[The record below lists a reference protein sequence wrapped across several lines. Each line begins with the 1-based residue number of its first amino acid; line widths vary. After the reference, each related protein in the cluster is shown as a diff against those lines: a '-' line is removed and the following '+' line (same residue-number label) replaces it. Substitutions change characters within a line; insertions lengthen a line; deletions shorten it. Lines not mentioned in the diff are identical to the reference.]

1 MRFRVALTPARGSG
15 PGQPWT
21 STARVRR
28 DAPDR
33 EPSKSMARPSRVGAA
48 PSPEGPT
55 PGSSQ
60 VQARGKRRRRVSA
73 LHGDGSTR
81 PSRRPSA
88 RRGGFASSVGW
99 GLALAGGLPPI
110 TLYPVGALAPVHNP
124 ACTDR
129 EAWDG
134 PDQSLPRGFCSQ
146 GQDRARGGHGSHP
159 GRGERPFEGSLAVRS
174 VQARFKTAPSGMT
187 PVSRQRHS
195 ATASLRAM
203 ATMAMRRRR
212 PFRSPTRSR
221 NHLESALSG
230 W

>member
-1 MRFRVALTPARGSG
+1 MRRIASRRSPWLTKPRRRGAV
-15 PGQPWT
+15 T
-21 STARVRR
+21 
-28 DAPDR
+28 
-33 EPSKSMARPSRVGAA
+33 
-48 PSPEGPT
+48 EGPT
-55 PGSSQ
+55 PG
-60 VQARGKRRRRVSA
+60 VQAGPSPGGSGGGASAPCTATGRRGLPKAERETRRVC
-73 LHGDGSTR
+73 LV
-81 PSRRPSA
+81 
-88 RRGGFASSVGW
+88 GGMGPRFGR
-99 GLALAGGLPPI
+99 GLPPI